1 MLVIENLSKSFS
13 ARYNAKNLV
22 LSNISFSL
30 PDNGL
35 FFVLGKSGCGKST
48 LLNLIAGF
56 EKPDEGTI
64 KLDDKEITSFRNS
77 EAEAYLRDN
86 VGFIFQR
93 YNLIEDLSLFENLEI
108 ALSIKNISDTSICDE
123 YLKKYGLFDKK
134 KQKVSTLSGGEK
146 QRLSLIRAI
155 INSPKLILADEPTG
169 ALDLENSIKLMEELK
184 EISKSALVICVTHS
198 ETLANTFGDGI
209 IHIKNG
215 EIVEYPVLVVGDNKI
230 EKKENYR
237 KKKNEKYIRIMTR
250 KNIRNN
256 LKLDFINSISSTF
269 SIIVLLM
276 SLFFR
281 QSVQNSHND
290 LIQTFTDADTFEISK
305 ESTES
310 IDSSILTLVKAE
322 RPKNEELVSFL
333 QTDDV
338 VIFDNYDFF
347 FGGEK
352 NLTNRYGKFSDFI
365 AKPFIEEDLDYSE
378 VVVNNIFANK
388 YKEKFGRDILNQDVV
403 LNLTRPYTFY
413 SSEFDENYN
422 LLFKDSIEFKVVKI
436 QDEFGFMNEA
446 AFYYSPI
453 YFNEK
458 LKENFIKEL
467 CVAYGKDVTRND
479 ILRSSSND
487 NIINS
492 YKVNAFSK
500 SIKSR
505 QKMWDLMNKN
515 TLKVSNSPHL
525 IVNSFMDLSNSI
537 FIGLSLF
544 IGLNIVITIFIAAF
558 LSYTM
563 SVRNRKDSAILSALG
578 AKKSDLKNIYI
589 SEEIFSS
596 YIGIF
601 IGIGIMFLLVYVV
614 NIFLKAFFKLPNFI
628 TVDIADLILLSALL
642 MAVILAVCYIPLV
655 INKSKKLHEE
665 LKEEWV

>member
-64 KLDDKEITSFRNS
+64 KLDDIEITSFRNS

-123 YLKKYGLFDKK
+123 YLKKYGLFEKK

-215 EIVEYPVLVVGDNKI
+215 EIVEYPVLVIGDNKV
-230 EKKENYR
+230 EKNENYR

-256 LKLDFINSISSTF
+256 LKLDFINSISSAF

-310 IDSSILTLVKAE
+310 IDSSILALVKAE

-422 LLFKDSIEFKVVKI
+422 LLYKDSIEFKVVKI

-487 NIINS
+487 NLINS

-500 SIKSR
+500 SLKTR
-505 QKMWDLMNKN
+505 QKMRDLMNKN

>member
-665 LKEEWV
+665 LKEE

>member
-64 KLDDKEITSFRNS
+64 KLDDIEITSFRNS

-123 YLKKYGLFDKK
+123 YLKKYGLFEKK

-215 EIVEYPVLVVGDNKI
+215 EIVEYPVLVIGDNKV
-230 EKKENYR
+230 EKNENYR

-256 LKLDFINSISSTF
+256 LKLDFINSISSAF

-310 IDSSILTLVKAE
+310 IDSSILALVKAE

-422 LLFKDSIEFKVVKI
+422 LLYKDSIEFKVVKI

-487 NIINS
+487 NLINS

-500 SIKSR
+500 SLKTR
-505 QKMWDLMNKN
+505 QKMRDLMNKN

-665 LKEEWV
+665 LKEE

>member
-22 LSNISFSL
+22 LSNISFAL

-56 EKPDEGTI
+56 EKPDEGII

-77 EAEAYLRDN
+77 EAEAFLRDN

-123 YLKKYGLFDKK
+123 YLKKYGLFEKK

-198 ETLANTFGDGI
+198 ETLASTFGDGI

-215 EIVEYPVLVVGDNKI
+215 EIVEYPVLVVDDNKI

-250 KNIRNN
+250 KNIKNN
-256 LKLDFINSISSTF
+256 LKLDFINSISSAF

-310 IDSSILTLVKAE
+310 IDNSILTLVKAE

-333 QTDDV
+333 QTYDV

-388 YKEKFGRDILNQDVV
+388 YKEKFGRDILNQDVI

-422 LLFKDSIEFKVVKI
+422 LLYKDSIEFRVVKI

-453 YFNEK
+453 YFNEN

-487 NIINS
+487 NLINS

-500 SIKSR
+500 SLKTR
-505 QKMWDLMNKN
+505 EKMRDLMNKK

-578 AKKSDLKNIYI
+578 AKKSDLKKIYI